1 MRQGRGPVLDG
12 AAGPQEGH
20 HLEDGVLAQ
29 RELLGEPGVGPGAVA
44 LGEQP
49 GQVGAGEL
57 ARQDLGLGDA
67 AQGGAVP
74 VLDDRRA
81 QSDDGQVG
89 DLELLVVA
97 GGGADDLGGHR

>member
-1 MRQGRGPVLDG
+1 M
-12 AAGPQEGH
+12 
-20 HLEDGVLAQ
+20 
-29 RELLGEPGVGPGAVA
+29 
-44 LGEQP
+44 
-49 GQVGAGEL
+49 GAGEL

-67 AQGGAVP
+67 AQGGAVL